1 MSGRVE
7 IFKVH
12 LRNIKLATSAAE
24 IAEKISHLTPGFTG
38 ADIANVCNEGPCLC
52 VRARMRRC
60 AQRAEMELAQTSP
73 LLVLAP
79 RPVRQRP

>member
-52 VRARMRRC
+52 VRAWRFV
-60 AQRAEMELAQTSP
+60 QRAEMELAQTSP